1 MATQANASLGAY
13 VPLIL
18 SADWWKRYLAGN
30 RSWYLA
36 AAAFVL
42 GYLALFLV
50 GILMNVIGLRG
61 FNWFTGFVVQI
72 AVLIVAAS
80 WMHFVAVGGLGFI
93 AGQPGGEAGLSA
105 ADGSA
110 TAKGWLGKLG
120 RFILHL
126 GLNAPVAF
134 YAIAIWPVKD
144 APFFAFVVLAASISI
159 ALAVPLIFGEGKF
172 WTTLLW
178 FIHLLIVLGAV
189 AFFSAKAIAPEQSKR
204 LANWVEARLS
214 VNDADRTSDTKKEV
228 IRQAHLKLAQECT
241 NKLTPS
247 STRDEQDRCEA
258 LRQNAG
264 VLIYD
269 DPAVRARSEAAK
281 RLYDAGMEKAI
292 QCYQALT
299 RDSTRADKDAC
310 DKIRDEA
317 KDLFRTPAAVSAP
330 TATTRVNS
338 ESQSPAPTAP
348 VKTAQAE
355 PTWDCTAT
363 WKEADYAPSEHQ
375 GRMDLGT
382 LPAGRYAI
390 KVAGT
395 VWQDF
400 YTGTPAVF
408 DKRCEADA
416 DGRMGDCRTADN
428 RLILNRNG
436 DIWPAPKPIPS
447 ASRVHIPGEAYGKV
461 LVHAWGVPLP
471 IGEQGQIHTGQDL
484 PIAVDANFYQH
495 PASYNGPGKFRVTI
509 KQCQRT

>member
-1 MATQANASLGAY
+1 MANQANASLGAY

-18 SADWWKRYLAGN
+18 SADWWKRYLSGN

-61 FNWFTGFVVQI
+61 FNWFTGFVVQM
-72 AVLIVAAS
+72 AVVIVAAS

-105 ADGSA
+105 ADGA
-110 TAKGWLGKLG
+110 AKSKEWLGKLG

-134 YAIAIWPVKD
+134 YAIAIWPVRD
-144 APFFAFVVLAASISI
+144 APYLAFIVLAASISI
-159 ALAVPLIFGEGKF
+159 AIAVPLIFKDGQF
-172 WTTLLW
+172 WTKLLW
-178 FIHLLIVLGAV
+178 FIHLTIVLLAL
-189 AFFSAKAIAPEQSKR
+189 AFFSTKAIAPEQSKR
-204 LANWVEARLS
+204 LSTWVEARWS
-214 VNDADRTSDTKKEV
+214 VNPADKARDDAAAK
-228 IRQAHLKLAQECT
+228 IRQARINAAKTCYDNLKPDASQAD
-241 NKLTPS
+241 K
-247 STRDEQDRCEA
+247 DRCEA
-258 LRQNAG
+258 L
-264 VLIYD
+264 Y
-269 DPAVRARSEAAK
+269 
-281 RLYDAGMEKAI
+281 KAI
-292 QCYQALT
+292 DESLLP
-299 RDSTRADKDAC
+299 
-310 DKIRDEA
+310 KIAPILGE
-317 KDLFRTPAAVSAP
+317 RTTAAGQ
-330 TATTRVNS
+330 VNG
-338 ESQSPAPTAP
+338 EHQSPTPTTAPAAP

-355 PTWDCTAT
+355 TNWDCSAT
-363 WKEADYAPSEHQ
+363 WKEVDYAPSEHQ

-416 DGRMGDCRTADN
+416 DGRMGDCRAADN

-436 DIWPAPKPIPS
+436 DVWPAPRPIPS

-509 KQCQRT
+509 KQCQQT